1 MKIGTCVRALLCIW
15 ALLTIS
21 VPLTVQAQSAQGKVP
36 RFEPVECP
44 GVLRDRTDF
53 TCGFLIVPED
63 HALPEGKTIRLMVA
77 TAHSLSPEPEP
88 DPVVLLSGGP
98 GSGAVGSTGDSLY
111 ERTIRER
118 RNLIFLDQRGT
129 GHSQPSLDCPELDNL
144 SLLILSQPQVPA
156 ADLIH
161 PLLKACRDRL
171 VSAGIKLEAYTS
183 AQNAADVESL
193 RQALGYPQINLWGGS
208 YGTRLALTVMRDF
221 PAGVRSA
228 VLDSV
233 YPPHVEMYRD
243 APGNADHTFSVLFD
257 RCAADLL
264 CNLFYPKLRT
274 AFLDVYAQLDKQP
287 VKLDLTIPSANQQID
302 YYLTADGFAA
312 GVFQFLYDPHAI
324 RYLPSLI
331 YGLRDGDLKQVTA
344 AVNATAQISNALS
357 FGMFFSVMCS
367 EEAPFSTL
375 DEMSAVAQN
384 YPSAMQMHGSIFSAE
399 MWALCQVLFPAG
411 ITPDPRENEVVQSDV
426 PALILAGEHDPV
438 TPPVWGKQTADN
450 LSNSYYLEFPGLGHG
465 VVGVGASCPILI
477 AVEFVNHPERRP
489 SSACIGEMRGVAF
502 VVTAAATRPY
512 AVVLSLAL
520 GGIAGGAVILTARA
534 AWTRRRGF
542 AWKVSR
548 RLVTW
553 LPTVTAA
560 ITMGLLLV
568 TKTEPSDKLR
578 IAELII
584 PAALAV
590 QVALAVA
597 PTEDRT
603 LEVIATCPRP
613 VWWLPLERAALPA
626 AAGTVLALGASLIAI
641 MIVGQ
646 MPVRTFLLHLL
657 RWIPPTLMFS
667 GIALYVSIRT
677 RQIALG
683 ALGTFLIWGT
693 AAIAGK
699 FLLPGYPTFFPLNYL
714 QPLLWVFHPY
724 LQPGELTST
733 DYLLNRVVVASV
745 GVVLIIWIIR
755 RMRNTEWL
763 IFGNV
768 SRPFQANSHQGVG

>member
-1 MKIGTCVRALLCIW
+1 
-15 ALLTIS
+15 
-21 VPLTVQAQSAQGKVP
+21 
-36 RFEPVECP
+36 
-44 GVLRDRTDF
+44 
-53 TCGFLIVPED
+53 
-63 HALPEGKTIRLMVA
+63 
-77 TAHSLSPEPEP
+77 
-88 DPVVLLSGGP
+88 
-98 GSGAVGSTGDSLY
+98 
-111 ERTIRER
+111 
-118 RNLIFLDQRGT
+118 
-129 GHSQPSLDCPELDNL
+129 
-144 SLLILSQPQVPA
+144 
-156 ADLIH
+156 
-161 PLLKACRDRL
+161 
-171 VSAGIKLEAYTS
+171 
-183 AQNAADVESL
+183 
-193 RQALGYPQINLWGGS
+193 
-208 YGTRLALTVMRDF
+208 
-221 PAGVRSA
+221 
-228 VLDSV
+228 
-233 YPPHVEMYRD
+233 
-243 APGNADHTFSVLFD
+243 
-257 RCAADLL
+257 
-264 CNLFYPKLRT
+264 
-274 AFLDVYAQLDKQP
+274 
-287 VKLDLTIPSANQQID
+287 
-302 YYLTADGFAA
+302 
-312 GVFQFLYDPHAI
+312 
-324 RYLPSLI
+324 
-331 YGLRDGDLKQVTA
+331 
-344 AVNATAQISNALS
+344 
-357 FGMFFSVMCS
+357 
-367 EEAPFSTL
+367 
-375 DEMSAVAQN
+375 
-384 YPSAMQMHGSIFSAE
+384 
-399 MWALCQVLFPAG
+399 
-411 ITPDPRENEVVQSDV
+411 
-426 PALILAGEHDPV
+426 
-438 TPPVWGKQTADN
+438 
-450 LSNSYYLEFPGLGHG
+450 
-465 VVGVGASCPILI
+465 
-477 AVEFVNHPERRP
+477 
-489 SSACIGEMRGVAF
+489 
-502 VVTAAATRPY
+502 
-512 AVVLSLAL
+512 
-520 GGIAGGAVILTARA
+520 
-534 AWTRRRGF
+534 
-542 AWKVSR
+542 
-548 RLVTW
+548 
-553 LPTVTAA
+553 
-560 ITMGLLLV
+560 MGLLLV